1 ASGEGKVNV
10 FLRVGNV
17 YKDKYLVVKSGD
29 EVILK
34 KNAMIFTPG
43 EMETIAID
51 KSKLKGD
58 VFITLV
64 DKEVK

>member
-1 ASGEGKVNV
+1 M
-10 FLRVGNV
+10 
-17 YKDKYLVVKSGD
+17 
-29 EVILK
+29 ILK

-58 VFITLV
+58 VFITLM